1 MNIKRITI
9 FLSLLLLIS
18 CMCFPVSAQ
27 DEYDS
32 EEADSLL
39 IWGYSC
45 RHALFDDAAP
55 DRPITI
61 SPRLWYM
68 GHKEPK
74 ATYRVEIV
82 FEGFMY
88 ITKDALEEI
97 RETYAKQSGYASWE
111 DWFSEYSGELD
122 AVNQANSYI
131 AQQKLLW
138 HIEHNQT
145 LIDQYMR
152 AEDAYEWVVY
162 PLSSNL
168 VCELSWERIL
178 ELALAGDGKTVFIEY
193 DREALTGGISV
204 FPEAMV
210 PIEGTT
216 NIETESVDI
225 TATEMLTT
233 QLVATET
240 DDTLTSEILQTQ
252 DCTTSAKGGV
262 CFSCVIVFMFFR
274 KKNNRKKALS

>member
-1 MNIKRITI
+1 M
-9 FLSLLLLIS
+9 
-18 CMCFPVSAQ
+18 
-27 DEYDS
+27 
-32 EEADSLL
+32 
-39 IWGYSC
+39 
-45 RHALFDDAAP
+45 
-55 DRPITI
+55 
-61 SPRLWYM
+61 
-68 GHKEPK
+68 
-74 ATYRVEIV
+74 
-82 FEGFMY
+82 
-88 ITKDALEEI
+88 
-97 RETYAKQSGYASWE
+97 
-111 DWFSEYSGELD
+111 D

-216 NIETESVDI
+216 NIETESADI

-252 DCTTSAKGGV
+252 DCTTLAKGGV

-274 KKNNRKKALS
+274 KKNN